1 MRLLLRLKCSNSS
14 LYEMQYHYHL
24 QGFIYHLLKG
34 SIYEHIHDKEG
45 YKFFCFSNIFPA
57 KNLQK
62 GDIRTL
68 IISSP
73 DLEFILHLDK
83 VLRHEWS
90 TAEINV
96 GCMKFRIDYID
107 KLVKKVPNDL
117 PVTLI
122 TGTPIIVRIPSEKYI
137 KYGIEPKREYGYIYW
152 RSGHPIDLFISQ
164 VQSNLLKKYSEYC
177 TLTNIV
183 EDEHLT
189 SSRQQTT
196 FSFFQKLK
204 FKKQIST
211 RVIMKGFE
219 QVIIGTVWEFVFNP
233 DFNPDLIQFALD
245 AGLGFE

>member
-1 MRLLLRLKCSNSS
+1 
-14 LYEMQYHYHL
+14 MQYHYHL
-24 QGFIYHLLKG
+24 QGFIYSLLKH
-34 SIYEHIHDKEG
+34 SIYESIHDKEG
-45 YKFFCFSNIFPA
+45 FKFFSFSNIFPA

-73 DLEFILHLDK
+73 DGEFISYLDK
-83 VLRHEWS
+83 VLRQVWNTS
-90 TAEINV
+90 EIKI

-107 KLVKKVPNDL
+107 KLVQKVPNGL

-164 VQSNLLKKYSEYC
+164 VQNNLLKKYTEYC
-177 TLTNIV
+177 ALMNIV
-183 EDEHLT
+183 EDEHLA

-196 FSFFQKLK
+196 FSLFQKLK

-211 RVIMKGFE
+211 RVLMKDFS
-219 QVIIGTVWEFVFNP
+219 QVIIGTVWEFVFSP
-233 DFNPDLIQFALD
+233 PFNSDLIQFALD
-245 AGLGFE
+245 AGLGERNSMGFGFVNLIK